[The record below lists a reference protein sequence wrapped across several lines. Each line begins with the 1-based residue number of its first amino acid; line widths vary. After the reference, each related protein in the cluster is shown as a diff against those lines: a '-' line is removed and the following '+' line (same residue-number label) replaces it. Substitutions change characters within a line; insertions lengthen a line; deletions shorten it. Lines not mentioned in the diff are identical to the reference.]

1 MNSRGVSGISRK
13 VRAKLTEAGQTQEW
27 LAKRLG
33 ISDRTFSRRNRD
45 GQWTFPQLQKLFRE
59 LDFTEQEILQT
70 LKGGRHE
77 I

>member
-13 VRAKLTEAGQTQEW
+13 VRAKRTEAGQTQEW

-59 LDFTEQEILQT
+59 LGFTEQEIIST
-70 LKGGRHE
+70 MKGGRQ
-77 I
+77 

>member
-1 MNSRGVSGISRK
+1 MRPDK
-13 VRAKLTEAGQTQEW
+13 VITRMIRVKLAAAEQTQEW

>member
-33 ISDRTFSRRNRD
+33 ISERTFTRRNRD
-45 GQWTFPQLQKLFRE
+45 CQWTFPQLQKLFRE

>member
-1 MNSRGVSGISRK
+1 MRPDK
-13 VRAKLTEAGQTQEW
+13 VITRMIRVKLAAAEQTQEW

-59 LDFTEQEILQT
+59 LDFTEQEILQI

>member
-1 MNSRGVSGISRK
+1 MNTRGVSRISRK

-33 ISDRTFSRRNRD
+33 ISERTFTRRNRD

-59 LDFTEQEILQT
+59 LDFTEQEIIST
-70 LKGGRHE
+70 MKGGRQ
-77 I
+77 

>member
-13 VRAKLTEAGQTQEW
+13 VRAKLMEAGQTQEW

-59 LDFTEQEILQT
+59 LDFTEQEIIST
-70 LKGGRHE
+70 MKGGRQ
-77 I
+77 

>member
-13 VRAKLTEAGQTQEW
+13 VRAKLMEAGQTQEW

-33 ISDRTFSRRNRD
+33 ISERTFTRRNRD

-59 LDFTEQEILQT
+59 LDFTEQEIISAM
-70 LKGGRHE
+70 KGGRQ
-77 I
+77 